1 MFGRRIR
8 EKNILQNQQ
17 FVESLVEENGT
28 IILQPHQNWAANNSK
43 RHH

>member
-8 EKNILQNQQ
+8 EKSIHQNQQ

-28 IILQPHQNWAANNSK
+28 IWQPHQNWAANNSK

>member
-1 MFGRRIR
+1 MLERRIR

-28 IILQPHQNWAANNSK
+28 ILQPHQNWAANNSK